1 MQDWITW
8 SITMIENLW
17 KHGATT
23 TAIVMG
29 ILAFLKMKSVQKSL
43 LRLLPFYHEK
53 KSRLEQKVDLL
64 LEREGI
70 TWNGPEEIRKVT
82 VTNSKKQLKS
92 YWGVMKMKEYLKKLG
107 SRKFQAL
114 IGSLA
119 VNGLSFYLFVTG
131 VVDIDPEV
139 NKWMPVINIAAGS
152 ISNLIYIW
160 VEGGVD
166 KSKVETGKGPANDTM
181 DFTQDTAQ

>member
-1 MQDWITW
+1 
-8 SITMIENLW
+8 
-17 KHGATT
+17 
-23 TAIVMG
+23 
-29 ILAFLKMKSVQKSL
+29 
-43 LRLLPFYHEK
+43 
-53 KSRLEQKVDLL
+53 
-64 LEREGI
+64 
-70 TWNGPEEIRKVT
+70 
-82 VTNSKKQLKS
+82 
-92 YWGVMKMKEYLKKLG
+92 MKEYLKKLG